1 LAIVVCTLCLIT
13 VTAVAGPFSQTT
25 TLPDGLVDTHTLYGF
40 AGPTSPAAARRPGR
54 DAVGAVYAYGGPAT
68 GVVPFEGVTAA
79 NAENP
84 SNSQAPPANLLP
96 LGSYVP
102 VLCRQIQVSLQAG
115 SVRGPGAWHQLRA
128 EIRGHDR
135 ADRWTHSG
143 RIPEV
148 GSGLL
153 LVGEDALRVDV
164 PSADDTPLGQWMR
177 QSRDEAGE
185 GTVSSYYTDL
195 AGDFLGERRA
205 GNPRVIIVLPD
216 LRRPAADAEEPTAY
230 TLPDAIE
237 IDTALARVMPGKGT
251 LVITPIPQG
260 SPMFQHHYT
269 GPAPKRQDD
278 GGVEIQAG
286 DGVEPV
292 PIGIV
297 HNILKWGQANPIL
310 AGLIAGFF
318 AVIMGTLVAKNPGQA
333 AKAE

>member
-25 TLPDGLVDTHTLYGF
+25 TLPDGLAETLAVYGF
-40 AGPTSPAAARRPGR
+40 AGPTLLATARRPGR
-54 DAVGAVYAYGGPAT
+54 DPVGAVYAYGGPAT
-68 GVVPFEGVTAA
+68 GVVPFEGVVAA

-84 SNSQAPPANLLP
+84 SNSPAPPDNLLP

-102 VLCRQIQVSLQAG
+102 VLCRQIQASLKAG
-115 SVRGPGAWHQLRA
+115 TVRGPGAWHQLRA
-128 EIRGHDR
+128 DVR
-135 ADRWTHSG
+135 AYERAERWTHAG

-148 GSGLL
+148 GGGLL
-153 LVGEDALRVDV
+153 LVGEDALRLEV
-164 PSADDTPLGQWMR
+164 PSTDDTPLGQWMR
-177 QSRDEAGE
+177 QGRDEAGE
-185 GTVSSYYTDL
+185 GSVSSYYTDL

-205 GNPRVIIVLPD
+205 GNPSVIVVLPD
-216 LRRPAADAEEPTAY
+216 LSRPAGDAEEPTPY
-230 TLPDAIE
+230 TLPDAVE

-251 LVITPIPQG
+251 LVLTPIPQG

-278 GGVEIQAG
+278 GGAEIQAG
-286 DGVEPV
+286 DGVEAV
-292 PIGIV
+292 PLGIV

-318 AVIMGTLVAKNPGQA
+318 AVILGTLVARNPGQA
-333 AKAE
+333 VKAE